1 MYEVIATNQFLKDYK
16 RCIKR
21 AYDIVLL
28 DELIIMLSET
38 GTVPLKH
45 KPHQLSGNLIGYTEC
60 HVKPDWLLIW
70 LKNDIEKT
78 IYLISTGTHS
88 DLFKS

>member
-1 MYEVIATNQFLKDYK
+1 MYNVVATNQFSKDYK

-21 AYDIVLL
+21 DIILL
-28 DELIIMLSET
+28 DDLIIMLSEI

-45 KPHQLSGNLIGYTEC
+45 KPHQLSENLNEYTEC
-60 HVKPDWLLIW
+60 YIKPDWLLIW

-88 DLFKS
+88 DLFK

>member
-1 MYEVIATNQFLKDYK
+1 MYDVVATNQFSKDYK

-21 AYDIVLL
+21 AYDN
-28 DELIIMLSET
+28 DLIIMLSEI

-45 KPHQLSGNLIGYTEC
+45 KPHQLSGNLNGYTEC

-88 DLFKS
+88 DLFK